1 MEMLRLDNSFLWNT
15 LIVQNRLEMLR
26 IFVAAAE
33 SQSFKEAAAQLAIS
47 PQAVTRAVQ
56 DLERLHGEV
65 LFHRNTRGIQVT
77 TYGEALA
84 VRAKVSV
91 RELDELFLQAP
102 VREAQ
107 ELEGIVRLTAPVML
121 GRRWLMPTLE
131 NLASTYPLLR
141 FDMHLSDARVA
152 VVDDRIDIGVR
163 FGPLHDN
170 RFVARRVAAPAFHV
184 VGTPELIA
192 RHGKPA
198 SIEHLNDL
206 PTTALRDV
214 SAGKAWPWYFA
225 GGAQI
230 IPAAPRFT
238 SNDGDAECQAI
249 LAGMGFGQIPAYLAD
264 PYIATG
270 ELVPVLEKFMPEPWE
285 IYVYRPQRGPVPT
298 RIRLVFD
305 AFVAALERY
314 S

>member
-1 MEMLRLDNSFLWNT
+1 MELF
-15 LIVQNRLEMLR
+15 IVQNRLEMLR

-84 VRAKVSV
+84 IRAKVSV
-91 RELDELFLQAP
+91 RELDDLFLQAP
-102 VREAQ
+102 AREAQ

-121 GRRWLMPTLE
+121 GRRWLMPTLG

-184 VGTPELIA
+184 VGAPGLIA

-198 SIEHLNDL
+198 SIEALNAL

-230 IPAAPRFT
+230 IPESPRFA
-238 SNDGDAECQAI
+238 SNDGDVEFEAI
-249 LAGMGFGQIPAYLAD
+249 LAGIGFGQIPAYLAD

-270 ELVPVLEKFMPEPWE
+270 RLVPVLEKFMPEPWE
-285 IYVYRPQRGPVPT
+285 VYVYRPQRGPVPT

-305 AFVAALERY
+305 AFVEALGQY